1 MNEVKK
7 QIERPEL
14 FNAIQDSIKDAR
26 SAAKR
31 LAEAFTDNVQ
41 SLRIE
46 ESERVFIDLIQNI
59 QDLECFIDF
68 IRELKEGLVY
78 FDGFGLPSDPILS
91 QNSGLNLF
99 QEMYSA
105 LESRDWIMLSDLVE
119 YELSPLLVK
128 EGEWLGALDDKILEY
143 GG

>member
-1 MNEVKK
+1 MNELKK

-14 FNAIQDSIKDAR
+14 FNAIRDSIEDAR
-26 SAAKR
+26 SSVKS
-31 LAEAFTDNVQ
+31 LAEAFTDNIR

-68 IRELKEGLVY
+68 IRELKEGLGY
-78 FDGFGLPSDPILS
+78 FDSFGLPSDPILS